1 MEEKTPTKVVIVF
14 PIRNEQV
21 LLARKTGKIGA
32 GCLNGYGGEIEDGE
46 SARQAAVRELEEE
59 SGLEVLQAS
68 LEEVALITFHNQKVD
83 GTIVPC
89 EGHVFFARGC
99 DGVAKSTPEM
109 AAPTWFNITAIA
121 YDEMML
127 ADKEWLPLVF
137 AGKKI
142 IGTVWYGPF
151 QKTLL
156 KPTIIR
162 EVESFD

>member
-1 MEEKTPTKVVIVF
+1 
-14 PIRNEQV
+14 
-21 LLARKTGKIGA
+21 
-32 GCLNGYGGEIEDGE
+32 
-46 SARQAAVRELEEE
+46 
-59 SGLEVLQAS
+59 
-68 LEEVALITFHNQKVD
+68 
-83 GTIVPC
+83 
-89 EGHVFFARGC
+89 
-99 DGVAKSTPEM
+99 M